1 LFLLGISRY
10 TAFGTSRDGKV
21 AGGTQ
26 AKSRHGRSAAAVARR
41 INDDDTIFGQAADW
55 LLANPVR
62 SGAILVVGLTAIA
75 IVANAVFFQEGR
87 HPSPLFTTR
96 PEAIP
101 AKPAAVTNSV
111 PLPKNRDD
119 VVEPEIVR
127 SERVIPRSDDPIGVA
142 VGAEIV
148 TAVQEALAAR
158 GMYDGKIDGKLGAKT
173 RASIA
178 AYETKYGLLETG
190 MPSESLVAHLQ
201 RTAAL
206 RVQPAQLAQSR
217 DRQLMN
223 VQSALNSIGYGPIQ
237 VSGRMDSETAD
248 SIRRFEL
255 DNGMAIRG
263 EASATFIRKLVAIG
277 AMNAE

>member
-1 LFLLGISRY
+1 M
-10 TAFGTSRDGKV
+10 
-21 AGGTQ
+21 AGGTRVR
-26 AKSRHGRSAAAVARR
+26 SRSGRGAAAVARR
-41 INDDDTIFGQAADW
+41 LPDDDSVFGQAADW

-62 SGAILVVGLTAIA
+62 SGAILVVCLTAIA

-96 PEAIP
+96 PDVVP
-101 AKPAAVTNSV
+101 ATPVSVTNTV

-119 VVEPEIVR
+119 AVEPEIVR
-127 SERVIPRSDDPIGVA
+127 SERVIPRGDPIGDA
-142 VGAEIV
+142 VNSDIV

-158 GMYDGKIDGKLGAKT
+158 GMYDGKVDGKLGTKT

-178 AYETKYGLLETG
+178 AYETRYGLPETG
-190 MPSESLVAHLQ
+190 TPSESLVAHLQ

-206 RVQPAQLAQSR
+206 RVQPAPAAETR
-217 DRQLMN
+217 DKRLMN

-237 VSGRMDSETAD
+237 VTGRMDPETAD

-255 DNGMAIRG
+255 DNGMPITG
-263 EASATFIRKLVAIG
+263 EASTNFIRKLVAIG
-277 AMNAE
+277 AMNPE